1 MILKQLIK
9 YDNAPVIEATWADEN
24 GVIVKCHAYGVA
36 EFDDLVADLGAEAL
50 KHRALIAEV
59 EATYVPPEPEPAT
72 PTVCSPAQGLVA
84 LFAIKQITESDVNAT
99 IAAITDPVARYTSQV
114 AFARATEWRR
124 DSASMQQLAT
134 LLGLT
139 ESDLDA
145 LFAFAVTVAV

>member
-1 MILKQLIK
+1 MRIEIMDGDTVINVIL
-9 YDNAPVIEATWADEN
+9 ATPEF
-24 GVIVKCHAYGVA
+24 A
-36 EFDDLVADLGAEAL
+36 EQQHPGAWRL
-50 KHRALIAEV
+50 AEV
-59 EATYVPPEPEPAT
+59 QDAPTPPTPAT

-84 LFAIKQITESDVNAT
+84 LFAIKQITEDDVNAT

-124 DSASMQQLAT
+124 ESASIQQLAT

>member
-1 MILKQLIK
+1 MRIEIMDGDTVTNVILATPEFAEQLHPGK
-9 YDNAPVIEATWADEN
+9 WR
-24 GVIVKCHAYGVA
+24 
-36 EFDDLVADLGAEAL
+36 L
-50 KHRALIAEV
+50 AEV
-59 EATYVPPEPEPAT
+59 QDVPTTPTTFT

-99 IAAITDPVARYTSQV
+99 IAAIPDPVARYTAQI

-124 DSASMQQLAT
+124 ESASIQQLAT

>member
-1 MILKQLIK
+1 MRIEIMDGQTVTNVIL
-9 YDNAPVIEATWADEN
+9 ATPEF
-24 GVIVKCHAYGVA
+24 A
-36 EFDDLVADLGAEAL
+36 EQRHPGKWRL
-50 KHRALIAEV
+50 AEV
-59 EATYVPPEPEPAT
+59 QDVPAEPAPAT

-84 LFAIKQITESDVNAT
+84 LFAIKQITEDDVNAT

-124 DSASMQQLAT
+124 DSASMQQLAA

-145 LFAFAVTVAV
+145 LFEFAAKVTV

>member
-1 MILKQLIK
+1 MIYEILDANGAVANRI
-9 YDNAPVIEATWADEN
+9 AATESFVEQQHPGKWR
-24 GVIVKCHAYGVA
+24 
-36 EFDDLVADLGAEAL
+36 L
-50 KHRALIAEV
+50 AEV
-59 EATYVPPEPEPAT
+59 QDVPAEPAPAT

-99 IAAITDPVARYTSQV
+99 IAAITDPVARYTAQI

-124 DSASMQQLAT
+124 DSASIQQLAT

>member
-1 MILKQLIK
+1 MIYEILEA
-9 YDNAPVIEATWADEN
+9 NGAVANRIEASEAF
-24 GVIVKCHAYGVA
+24 V
-36 EFDDLVADLGAEAL
+36 EAL
-50 KHRALIAEV
+50 HPGRWRLAEV
-59 EATYVPPEPEPAT
+59 QDVHTPVTPAT
-72 PTVCSPAQGLVA
+72 PQTCSPAQGLVA
-84 LFAIKQITESDVNAT
+84 LFAIKQITEDDVTAT

-124 DSASMQQLAT
+124 DSASIQHLAA

>member
-1 MILKQLIK
+1 MMHIEIMDGAAVTNTIIATPEFAEQLHPGK
-9 YDNAPVIEATWADEN
+9 WR
-24 GVIVKCHAYGVA
+24 
-36 EFDDLVADLGAEAL
+36 L
-50 KHRALIAEV
+50 AEV
-59 EATYVPPEPEPAT
+59 QDVPATPTPAT

-99 IAAITDPVARYTSQV
+99 IAAITDPVLRYTSQI

-124 DSASMQQLAT
+124 DSVSIQQLSA

-145 LFAFAVTVAV
+145 LFEFAVTVTV

>member
-1 MILKQLIK
+1 MLIEIM
-9 YDNAPVIEATWADEN
+9 DGHAVVNTIVADE
-24 GVIVKCHAYGVA
+24 VT
-36 EFDDLVADLGAEAL
+36 AEAL
-50 KHRALIAEV
+50 HPGAWRVADRQDAP
-59 EATYVPPEPEPAT
+59 TTQTPAT

-84 LFAIKQITESDVNAT
+84 LYAIKQITESDVNAT

-134 LLGLT
+134 LLELT

>member
-1 MILKQLIK
+1 MRIEIMDGQTVINTIL
-9 YDNAPVIEATWADEN
+9 ATPEF
-24 GVIVKCHAYGVA
+24 A
-36 EFDDLVADLGAEAL
+36 EQQHPGKWRL
-50 KHRALIAEV
+50 AEV
-59 EATYVPPEPEPAT
+59 QDVPTPPTPAT

-84 LFAIKQITESDVNAT
+84 LFAIKQITEDGVNAT

-124 DSASMQQLAT
+124 DSASIQQLAA

>member
-1 MILKQLIK
+1 MIYEILDANGAVANRI
-9 YDNAPVIEATWADEN
+9 AATESFVEQQHPGKWW
-24 GVIVKCHAYGVA
+24 
-36 EFDDLVADLGAEAL
+36 L
-50 KHRALIAEV
+50 AEV
-59 EATYVPPEPEPAT
+59 QDVPTPPTPAT

-99 IAAITDPVARYTSQV
+99 IAAITDPVLRYTSQI

-124 DSASMQQLAT
+124 DSVSIQQLAA

-145 LFAFAVTVAV
+145 LFAFAVTVTV

>member
-1 MILKQLIK
+1 MIYEILDANGAVANRI
-9 YDNAPVIEATWADEN
+9 AATESFVEQQHPGKWR
-24 GVIVKCHAYGVA
+24 
-36 EFDDLVADLGAEAL
+36 L
-50 KHRALIAEV
+50 AEV
-59 EATYVPPEPEPAT
+59 QDVPATPTPAT

-99 IAAITDPVARYTSQV
+99 IAAITDPVARYTSQI
-114 AFARATEWRR
+114 AFARATEWKR
-124 DSASMQQLAT
+124 DSASMQQLAA

>member
-1 MILKQLIK
+1 MRIEIMDGQTVINPILATPEFAEQLHPGK
-9 YDNAPVIEATWADEN
+9 WRLAD
-24 GVIVKCHAYGVA
+24 VQDVPA
-36 EFDDLVADLGAEAL
+36 EPA
-50 KHRALIAEV
+50 
-59 EATYVPPEPEPAT
+59 PAT

-99 IAAITDPVARYTSQV
+99 IAAIPDPVARYTSQI

-124 DSASMQQLAT
+124 DSASIQQLAA

-145 LFAFAVTVAV
+145 LFEFAVKVTV

>member
-1 MILKQLIK
+1 MIYEILDANGAVANRI
-9 YDNAPVIEATWADEN
+9 AATESFVEQQHPGKWR
-24 GVIVKCHAYGVA
+24 
-36 EFDDLVADLGAEAL
+36 L
-50 KHRALIAEV
+50 AEV
-59 EATYVPPEPEPAT
+59 QDVPTPPTPAT

-84 LFAIKQITESDVNAT
+84 LFAIKQITESDVNTT
-99 IAAITDPVARYTSQV
+99 IAAITDPVARYTTQI

-124 DSASMQQLAT
+124 DSASIQQLAT

>member
-1 MILKQLIK
+1 M
-9 YDNAPVIEATWADEN
+9 
-24 GVIVKCHAYGVA
+24 
-36 EFDDLVADLGAEAL
+36 
-50 KHRALIAEV
+50 AEV
-59 EATYVPPEPEPAT
+59 QDVPTAPPTST

-84 LFAIKQITESDVNAT
+84 LYALKQITEADVNAA
-99 IAAITDPVARYTSQV
+99 IAAITDPVARYTTQI

-145 LFAFAVTVAV
+145 LFEFAVKVAV

>member
-1 MILKQLIK
+1 MIYEILDANGAVANRI
-9 YDNAPVIEATWADEN
+9 AATESFVEQQHPGKWR
-24 GVIVKCHAYGVA
+24 
-36 EFDDLVADLGAEAL
+36 L
-50 KHRALIAEV
+50 AEV
-59 EATYVPPEPEPAT
+59 QDVPTPPTPAT

-84 LFAIKQITESDVNAT
+84 LFAIKQITESDVNAI
-99 IAAITDPVARYTSQV
+99 IAAITDPVLRYTSQV

-124 DSASMQQLAT
+124 DSVSIQQLAT

>member
-1 MILKQLIK
+1 MRIEILDGQT
-9 YDNAPVIEATWADEN
+9 VINTILATPEF
-24 GVIVKCHAYGVA
+24 A
-36 EFDDLVADLGAEAL
+36 EQQHPGKWRL
-50 KHRALIAEV
+50 AEV
-59 EATYVPPEPEPAT
+59 QDVPAEPAPAT

-84 LFAIKQITESDVNAT
+84 LFAIKQITESDVTAT

-124 DSASMQQLAT
+124 DSASIQQLAA

>member
-1 MILKQLIK
+1 MRIEIMDGQTVINTIIATPEFAEQLHPGK
-9 YDNAPVIEATWADEN
+9 WR
-24 GVIVKCHAYGVA
+24 
-36 EFDDLVADLGAEAL
+36 L
-50 KHRALIAEV
+50 AEV
-59 EATYVPPEPEPAT
+59 QDVPTPPTPAT

-84 LFAIKQITESDVNAT
+84 LFAIKQLTESDVNTT
-99 IAAITDPVARYTSQV
+99 IAAITDPVARYTSQI

-124 DSASMQQLAT
+124 DSAAIQQLSA

>member
-1 MILKQLIK
+1 MRIETL
-9 YDNAPVIEATWADEN
+9 NSEGAVVNVIVADE
-24 GVIVKCHAYGVA
+24 AFA
-36 EFDDLVADLGAEAL
+36 EAQHPGAWRVAD
-50 KHRALIAEV
+50 V
-59 EATYVPPEPEPAT
+59 QDVPAEPAT

-124 DSASMQQLAT
+124 DSAAMQQLAA

-139 ESDLDA
+139 ESDMDA
-145 LFAFAVTVAV
+145 LFEFAVKVAV